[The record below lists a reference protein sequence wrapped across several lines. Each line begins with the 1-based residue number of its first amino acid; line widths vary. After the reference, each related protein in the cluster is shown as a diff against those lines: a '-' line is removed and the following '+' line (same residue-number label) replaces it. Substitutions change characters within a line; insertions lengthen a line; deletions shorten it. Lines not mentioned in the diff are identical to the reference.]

1 MSHPIREPGPPSSP
15 SASEAQLHNLRN
27 PLRRPRRL
35 GAHGAEEAGSGKR
48 GPHSAQPVTS
58 SWAPGPPPSQSPF
71 RGVRGHSDHAVL
83 DADRHRGRRPA
94 RMWDAVLA
102 LGAVDAFCVRSAGCV
117 VAEGE
122 SEVSRRA
129 YWRAPRRERKR
140 SHSTPPSRDY
150 GGVERRQCRGAQQLA
165 RRSSLKSMSAQKA
178 PAAASRADRQ
188 TRRHLRLRAQ
198 ARQAILPSS
207 ATPAPADRQRRT
219 ADHGPNGPRTTDQKP
234 IRPRNRK
241 IPSSSF
247 PERCGTLSL
256 WRRMQDFLFSD
267 HF

>member
-1 MSHPIREPGPPSSP
+1 MKMRTQDPCTHTCHIR
-15 SASEAQLHNLRN
+15 SASRGRRRRNRRRKPSCTTCETPCVVLGVSAHMGRRRREARAE
-27 PLRRPRRL
+27 L
-35 GAHGAEEAGSGKR
+35 GAAGDELLGARA
-48 GPHSAQPVTS
+48 AAV
-58 SWAPGPPPSQSPF
+58 AIAV

-165 RRSSLKSMSAQKA
+165 RRSSLKSMSAQSAESTCCGVSGGSSDSSSSA
-178 PAAASRADRQ
+178 PARAGEAGDIAVISAASASRQAAADRG
-188 TRRHLRLRAQ
+188 
-198 ARQAILPSS
+198 P
-207 ATPAPADRQRRT
+207 RT
-219 ADHGPNGPRTTDQKP
+219 KRTTDHGPETNSASQQKDP
-234 IRPRNRK
+234 FRRRRPK
-241 IPSSSF
+241 
-247 PERCGTLSL
+247 
-256 WRRMQDFLFSD
+256 
-267 HF
+267 